1 MLQKEQ
7 KVIEIE
13 LEKHFRFMYSN
24 FIVSSQHNLYL
35 LLAKTEEL
43 VDVIEFDFSVY
54 KYGYPNEEVGHPL
67 MKFGLGFYGLF
78 EVQNSKWIEELRLNN
93 STHPSHNDSFY
104 QSKRHF
110 VAKFKD
116 VTLEVIANNYELKQ
130 VSKSF
135 FNDFID
141 NEIDALDDV

>member
-1 MLQKEQ
+1 MIQNEQ

-24 FIVSSQHNLYL
+24 FVVSSQHVLYL
-35 LLAKTEEL
+35 LMAKNEQF
-43 VDVIEFDFSVY
+43 VDVIEFDFTVY
-54 KYGYPNEEVGHPL
+54 KYGYPNDEVGHPL

-78 EVQNSKWIEELRLNN
+78 EVQNSNWIEELRINN
-93 STHPSHNDSFY
+93 SVHPRHSDSSY

-110 VAKFKD
+110 IAKFKD
-116 VTLEVIANNYELKQ
+116 VTLEVIAAKYELKQ
-130 VSKSF
+130 VRKSF

-141 NEIDALDDV
+141 NEINALDDE